1 MTLHH
6 LVREPKIKLEKNPL
20 LLLLH
25 GYGSNEEDLFSFA
38 NEFLSEYY
46 VISARAPYDL
56 YFDKLSTGSGSY
68 AWYAINFD
76 ADENKFS
83 DITQAQNSRDL
94 IANFIDEL
102 IVNYPIDKENVTLIG
117 FSQGCILSYAVGV
130 SYPEKVQRVVAMSG
144 YFNEEIAKENYTKN
158 NFDKLKIFASHG
170 TVDQVVPVEW
180 ARKAQPTLSALG
192 IDITYK
198 EYPIGH
204 GISPQNFFDFKEWL
218 EK

>member
-6 LVREPKIKLEKNPL
+6 LVREPKIKLDKNPL

-38 NEFLSEYY
+38 SELPKEYF
-46 VISARAPYDL
+46 VVSARAP
-56 YFDKLSTGSGSY
+56 FDMMYGSY

-83 DITQAQNSRDL
+83 DIGQAQTSRDI

-102 IVNYPIDKENVTLIG
+102 IAEYPIDQENVTLIG
-117 FSQGCILSYAVGV
+117 FSQGCILSLAVGL
-130 SYPEKVQRVVAMSG
+130 SYPEKVKRVVGMSG
-144 YFNEEIAKENYTKN
+144 YFNEEIALTDYDKN
-158 NFDKLKIFASHG
+158 DFSNLTIFCSHG
-170 TVDQVVPVEW
+170 TVDQVVPVDW
-180 ARKAQPTLSALG
+180 ARKSEPKLKALG
-192 IDITYK
+192 IAVTYK

-204 GISPQNFFDFKEWL
+204 GISPQNFYDFKTWL
-218 EK
+218 ENTK

>member
-6 LVREPKIKLEKNPL
+6 LIREPKIMLEKNPL

-38 NEFLSEYY
+38 SELPEEYF
-46 VISARAPYDL
+46 VVSARAP
-56 YFDKLSTGSGSY
+56 FDMGFGSY

-83 DITQAQNSRDL
+83 DIPQAQSSRDL

-102 IVNYPIDKENVTLIG
+102 ISKYPIDKDNITLIG
-117 FSQGCILSYAVGV
+117 FSQGCILSYAIGV
-130 SYPEKVQRVVAMSG
+130 SYPEKVRRIAGMSG
-144 YFNEEIAKENYTKN
+144 YFNEEIAISNYAKN
-158 NFDKLKIFASHG
+158 DFSNLKIFSSHG
-170 TVDQVVPVEW
+170 TVDQVVPVDW
-180 ARKAQPTLSALG
+180 ARNSEPKLKALG
-192 IDITYK
+192 IDVTYK

-204 GISPQNFFDFKEWL
+204 GISPQNFYDFKTWL
-218 EK
+218 ENSK